1 MQLSLYT
8 DYALRV
14 LLFLG
19 ANQERRVSMQEISD
33 CYGISREH
41 LRKVV
46 HMLAQHEII
55 ETYRGKNGGFVLR
68 KTPAEINI
76 GNLVEIT
83 EKRKPLIDCD
93 EQPCIITASCTLK
106 GVLGKAE
113 RAFYNT
119 LKEYTL
125 KDLLK
130 SRSMETLLRVSAG

>member
-83 EKRKPLIDCD
+83 EKRKREN
-93 EQPCIITASCTLK
+93 EQIAAQRKLK
-106 GVLGKAE
+106 TRRRRRPTPKA
-113 RAFYNT
+113 FDSKQ
-119 LKEYTL
+119 L
-125 KDLLK
+125 
-130 SRSMETLLRVSAG
+130 